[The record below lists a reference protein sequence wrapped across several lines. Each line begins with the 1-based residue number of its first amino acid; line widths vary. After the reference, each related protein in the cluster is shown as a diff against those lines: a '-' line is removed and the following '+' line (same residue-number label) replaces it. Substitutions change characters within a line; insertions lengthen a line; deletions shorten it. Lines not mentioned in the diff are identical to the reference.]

1 MLASPGGPDLF
12 DITGEAARERRGV
25 EVTVTGG
32 IEDVTAPPR
41 T

>member
-12 DITGEAARERRGV
+12 DITGEAARERVGV
-25 EVTVTGG
+25 EVTVTAGSEG
-32 IEDVTAPPR
+32 VMAPLR

>member
-1 MLASPGGPDLF
+1 MLASPGGSDLF
-12 DITGEAARERRGV
+12 DITSEAARERRGV

-32 IEDVTAPPR
+32 IEGATAPPR